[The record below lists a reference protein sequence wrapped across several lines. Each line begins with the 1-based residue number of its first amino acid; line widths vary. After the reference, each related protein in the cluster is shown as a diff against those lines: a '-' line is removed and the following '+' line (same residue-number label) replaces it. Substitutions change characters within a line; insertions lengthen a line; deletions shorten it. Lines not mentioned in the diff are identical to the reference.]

1 MDSGGSPENCNTMDK
16 ISNGNEQP
24 ADVDFS
30 TTDET
35 TGIQGTIQK
44 LDIGYNA
51 GEQHYTY
58 QMVFAPIDMI
68 I

>member
-1 MDSGGSPENCNTMDK
+1 MKKVSNENTHSANR
-16 ISNGNEQP
+16 E
-24 ADVDFS
+24 FS
-30 TTDET
+30 TWDDT
-35 TGIQGTIQK
+35 TGIQGTVQK

-58 QMVFAPIDMI
+58 QMVFAPIDQI